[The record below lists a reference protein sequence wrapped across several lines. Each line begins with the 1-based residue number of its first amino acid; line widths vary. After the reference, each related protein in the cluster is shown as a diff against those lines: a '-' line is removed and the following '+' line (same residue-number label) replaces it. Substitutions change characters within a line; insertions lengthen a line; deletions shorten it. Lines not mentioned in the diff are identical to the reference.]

1 MFYGGIHLAGTGM
14 TPRHL
19 AGLLLFIACVI
30 KDRKIHLDKIWLLYF
45 VFIFFFFLCT
55 AINNHSSDFFQQLFS
70 SFTIAYIAYWA
81 TIILVR
87 EGNLKVLLSLFVI
100 VGLID
105 GVTTIF
111 QALNITYYDTIM
123 RLFLISF
130 DEVYEEDMLRHSA
143 DAVIGFSIPG
153 LFNSPVVNGYFLMT
167 ASIFSLTYQKDGLKP
182 LHLIPFVVLIVS
194 LFMAQQRSPFFL
206 GVIFTIYIFVKIG
219 LSKKKDLFR
228 NFFVMLFLGVVAIFG
243 LSYLIRF
250 SEANEMRYADA
261 FSETGREG
269 IYGFWGEYLLENIF
283 FPDLYGAM
291 KTNGH
296 FPHNLFYNMLA
307 YGGLFGFIALLVILF
322 RQLSFTIS
330 NMLKKYNKKLEFV
343 ILACAFLAYIAN
355 SLTHNASIANG
366 DSFYWILWAAV
377 STLPCAI
384 NKSILKI

>member
-1 MFYGGIHLAGTGM
+1 MFYGGMHLGGTGM

-19 AGLLLFIACVI
+19 AGLLLLIACVV
-30 KDRKIHLDKIWLLYF
+30 KDRKIYLDKVWLLYF

-55 AINNHSSDFFQQLFS
+55 AINSHSSEFYQLLFS
-70 SFTIAYIAYWA
+70 SFTIAYIACWA

-87 EGNLKVLLSLFVI
+87 EGNYKVLLSLFVV

-111 QALNITYYDTIM
+111 QALNITYYNTIM
-123 RLFLISF
+123 QLFMISF
-130 DEVYEEDMLRHSA
+130 DEVYEEDMLRHST
-143 DAVIGFSIPG
+143 DEVIGFSIPG
-153 LFNSPVVNGYFLMT
+153 LFNSAVVNGYFLMT
-167 ASIFSLTYQKDGLKP
+167 ASILSLAYQKDGLKP
-182 LHLIPFVVLIVS
+182 LRLIPFVVLIVS

-206 GVIFTIYIFVKIG
+206 GIIFTVFIFVKIG
-219 LSKKKDLFR
+219 LLRQKSLFR
-228 NFFVMLFLGVVAIFG
+228 NVFVMLFLGIVAIFG

-250 SEANEMRYADA
+250 SEANDMRYVDA
-261 FSETGREG
+261 LSETGREG
-269 IYGFWGEYLLENIF
+269 IYGFWGQYLSENMF

-307 YGGLFGFIALLVILF
+307 YGGIFGFMALLVILI

-330 NMLKKYNKKLEFV
+330 NMLKKNSNKLEFV
-343 ILACAFLAYIAN
+343 ILSCAFLAYIAN
-355 SLTHNASIANG
+355 SLTHNGSIVNG

-377 STLPCAI
+377 STLPCVI
-384 NKSILKI
+384 NKPN